1 MADNCD
7 FTMNGLQQRL
17 PEAFAKVTAET
28 CRKIMDKVVQMEDQ
42 YWREDEM
49 LDEIYAT
56 DANDGG
62 LQEVESPIVW
72 ADPYPGEG

>member
-17 PEAFAKVTAET
+17 PEAFAKVAAGT
-28 CRKIMDKVVQMEDQ
+28 CRKIMDKVVQKEDQ

-49 LDEIYAT
+49 LDKIYAT
-56 DANDGG
+56 DAKDERSA
-62 LQEVESPIVW
+62 EVESPMAG
-72 ADPYPGEG
+72 ADPYLGEG